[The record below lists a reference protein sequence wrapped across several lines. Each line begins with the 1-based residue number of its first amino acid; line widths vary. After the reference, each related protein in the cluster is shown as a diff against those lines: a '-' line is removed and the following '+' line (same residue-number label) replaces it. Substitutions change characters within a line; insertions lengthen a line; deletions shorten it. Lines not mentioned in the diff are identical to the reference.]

1 MIDKRVLR
9 DLILEVMRR
18 TPRTQFN
25 SILNDVENLVI
36 QRDLFP
42 NRGAKP
48 APNIDARYSRE
59 RRLEPADKAQ
69 INEVVWDLIVERI
82 LTPGYDDSN
91 PNYPFVRLTSFGE
104 AVLSDSAPHHYDPE
118 GYLEYLNTT
127 IPDLDPVLKQ
137 YLAEG
142 LGCFRRGLYF
152 ASAVMI
158 GAASEKAVL
167 VLLKATVSHISD
179 LQKKEAALQ
188 LLERPRLPAI
198 FGTITETL
206 SSLSARNVIP
216 YNVHQG
222 SAEHLMSL
230 FEMIRV
236 QRNDAVHPAAGQVDR
251 TKVFLSLQTLPAAL
265 QCVSRLVAWLDQN
278 VSAPNRRG

>member
-1 MIDKRVLR
+1 
-9 DLILEVMRR
+9 
-18 TPRTQFN
+18 
-25 SILNDVENLVI
+25 
-36 QRDLFP
+36 
-42 NRGAKP
+42 
-48 APNIDARYSRE
+48 
-59 RRLEPADKAQ
+59 
-69 INEVVWDLIVERI
+69 
-82 LTPGYDDSN
+82 
-91 PNYPFVRLTSFGE
+91 
-104 AVLSDSAPHHYDPE
+104 
-118 GYLEYLNTT
+118 
-127 IPDLDPVLKQ
+127 
-137 YLAEG
+137 
-142 LGCFRRGLYF
+142 
-152 ASAVMI
+152 MI

-216 YNVHQG
+216 YDVHQG